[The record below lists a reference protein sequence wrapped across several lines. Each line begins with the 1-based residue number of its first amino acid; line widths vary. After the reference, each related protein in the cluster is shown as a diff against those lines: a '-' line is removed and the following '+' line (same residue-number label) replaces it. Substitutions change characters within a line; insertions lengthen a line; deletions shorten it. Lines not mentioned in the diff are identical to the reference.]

1 MRSRERVRGGAPR
14 AELGRSSR
22 SLSSPS
28 KKISWGEGNSARCHK
43 RRRRWGR
50 LECGETVTMERVA
63 IGRWRHR

>member
-28 KKISWGEGNSARCHK
+28 KKISWGKGIRQGATK
-43 RRRRWGR
+43 GGGDGGDWTVVR
-50 LECGETVTMERVA
+50 L
-63 IGRWRHR
+63 